1 MVRVENMGVGGY
13 EYLWPVKYGG
23 VHLGEAALP
32 GMHSAPV
39 QADITFW

>member
-1 MVRVENMGVGGY
+1 MSEATNACVEH
-13 EYLWPVKYGG
+13 GG